1 MTAVEFTGVSRHYP
15 GGVRAL
21 DGVDLR
27 VERGEMLAI
36 VGPSGSGKSTL
47 LNLLG
52 TLDAPTSGSV
62 RVFGHDVG
70 ELGDDQLAALRARTI
85 GFVFQQFHLAP
96 NVYAVD
102 NVADGLLYAGV
113 PARTRVRRARRAL
126 ERVGLADRAHHRPHE
141 LSGGQKQRVAIARAV
156 VGSPPLL
163 LADEPTGAL
172 DTASGE
178 AVMRVLREL
187 NEDGVTVVVITHDRE
202 LADSLPRRVEV
213 RDGRV
218 VADSGASRE
227 SGDPRG
233 AGELHGA
240 GDAREPGGPRA
251 PGGPEASGG
260 LRGSGASDEP
270 GDPRETGDALTPTGP
285 RGPQGS
291 PTPGAAPGSEGT
303 RNRAEAGR

>member
-21 DGVDLR
+21 DGVDLN

-52 TLDAPTSGSV
+52 TLDAPTSGRV

-70 ELGDDQLAALRARTI
+70 ELTDDQLSALRARTI

-102 NVADGLLYAGV
+102 NVADGLLYSGV

-172 DTASGE
+172 DTASGD

-187 NEDGVTVVVITHDRE
+187 NGDGVTVVVITHDRE
-202 LADSLPRRVEV
+202 LAASLPRRVEV

-218 VADSGASRE
+218 VADSGTS
-227 SGDPRG
+227 RG
-233 AGELHGA
+233 AGNPGA
-240 GDAREPGGPRA
+240 LGVPPASENPLA
-251 PGGPEASGG
+251 PGVAPGPESTW
-260 LRGSGASDEP
+260 S
-270 GDPRETGDALTPTGP
+270 
-285 RGPQGS
+285 
-291 PTPGAAPGSEGT
+291 
-303 RNRAEAGR
+303 RAEAGR